1 MRGDDKMFYFREVT
15 LKNGSNEKKRLIIE
29 FDKPD
34 MKIVGEFLMA
44 DAPLLHGKI
53 LQEIDQ
59 VLAGEKREIISN
71 GNRSTLTIKSKTT
84 VISDLFAG
92 MENVDVYPAY
102 EIDTIELREL
112 IVTWFKKLE
121 EFRQEK

>member
-1 MRGDDKMFYFREVT
+1 MFYFREVT
-15 LKNGSNEKKRLIIE
+15 LKNGSSEKKRLIIE